1 MSRINRFKWPLAVIL
16 LHLAAMAWFF
26 AALPADA
33 KVPTHWN
40 IHNEIDSW
48 TGKAGG
54 ILFGIGLNVFL
65 FLLFYLMPWYSP
77 WYRRNRER
85 FEGLLPRLCLILV
98 VFSSVISLYSLS
110 LAKWP
115 ALGGAGINLILVL
128 LGFFFIFLGN
138 ILPQVPKN
146 FFIGIRTPWTLASR
160 AVWEKTHRLGGHLYV
175 LGGLVLLIKG
185 FLFPANSVFQI
196 STAVIALALFLYPLL
211 HSFIV
216 YRRLQRE

>member
-26 AALPADA
+26 AVLPGDA

-40 IHNEIDSW
+40 IHNQIDNW
-48 TGKAGG
+48 TNKAGG

-85 FEGLLPRLCLILV
+85 FEGLLPRLCLMLV
-98 VFSSVISLYSLS
+98 IFASVLTIYALS
-110 LAKWP
+110 MAKWP
-115 ALGGAGINLILVL
+115 ALGVLSINLILVL
-128 LGFFFIFLGN
+128 IGFLFIFLGN
-138 ILPQVPKN
+138 ILPKVPKN
-146 FFIGIRTPWTLASR
+146 FFIGIRTPWTLANETIWDR
-160 AVWEKTHRLGGHLYV
+160 THRLGGYLYV
-175 LGGLVLLIKG
+175 LGGLIMLIKG
-185 FLFPANSVFQI
+185 FVLPGNQVFQI

-216 YRRLQRE
+216 YRRLRRE